1 MRKSLIGFVLL
12 VFCGALG
19 LYTFAVLLSSN
30 KSFLLQH
37 LEQRLGRKISAGQV
51 RVTVIPGIGVHFND
65 LVMVDDPAFSRGVF
79 VTANS
84 LQVNVHF
91 WPLLLQQLRI
101 KKVILHDPL
110 INIVRNQAGVYNFS
124 SLGLQSTRNESV
136 GAAESSRAPA
146 EHAMP
151 LLTSFSL
158 IQVFNGRIRYLD
170 QKDGS
175 DLTVSH
181 LDLKIA
187 ELNYENSFQLEMAM
201 AVFAAKQNLQLK
213 TAVGPLDSHSS
224 LRDLPFDG
232 ELRADAI
239 DMGRIRAAL
248 PVIKKE
254 LPRALDLRGV
264 YTIKALRFKGTL
276 NKPWLKGAVEGT
288 DASFRFE

>member
-12 VFCGALG
+12 LFCGALG

-65 LVMVDDPAFSRGVF
+65 LVLADDPAFSRGVF

-84 LQVNVHF
+84 LQVNFHF

-101 KKVILHDPL
+101 KQVILHDPL
-110 INIVRNQAGVYNFS
+110 INIVRNQAGAYNFS
-124 SLGLQSTRNESV
+124 SLGLKNTNQRSV
-136 GAAESSRAPA
+136 PQNASGR
-146 EHAMP
+146 H
-151 LLTSFSL
+151 FSPS
-158 IQVFNGRIRYLD
+158 VFPIPSIEVSNGRMRYLD
-170 QKDGS
+170 QKDSS
-175 DLTVSH
+175 DLSVSQ
-181 LDLKIA
+181 LDLKIT
-187 ELNYENSFQLEMAM
+187 ELNYDQSFQLEMAM
-201 AVFAAKQNLQLK
+201 AIFAAKQNLQLK

-264 YTIKALRFKGTL
+264 YTIKSLRFKGTL
-276 NKPWLKGAVEGT
+276 NKPLLKGAVEGT

>member
-1 MRKSLIGFVLL
+1 MRKLLIGFVLL
-12 VFCGALG
+12 VFSGALG
-19 LYTFAVLLSSN
+19 LYTLAVLLSSN

-37 LEQRLGRKISAGQV
+37 LEQRLGRKISAGEV
-51 RVTVIPGIGVHFND
+51 RVTVIPGVGVHFND
-65 LVMVDDPAFSRGVF
+65 FVMADDPAFSRGVF
-79 VTANS
+79 LTANS

-101 KKVILHDPL
+101 KEMILHDLL

-124 SLGLQSTRNESV
+124 SLGQKNTQRNVPQNASGRHFSPSV
-136 GAAESSRAPA
+136 FPIPSIEVS
-146 EHAMP
+146 
-151 LLTSFSL
+151 
-158 IQVFNGRIRYLD
+158 NGRMRYLD

-175 DLTVSH
+175 DLTISH

-187 ELNYENSFQLEMAM
+187 ELNDENSFQLEMAM

-213 TAVGPLDSHSS
+213 TAVGPLDSHNS

-239 DMGRIRAAL
+239 DMGRIRTAL

-254 LPRALDLRGV
+254 LPRALDLKGV
-264 YTIKALRFKGTL
+264 YTIKSLRFKGTL
-276 NKPWLKGAVEGT
+276 NKPLLKGAVDGT

>member
-1 MRKSLIGFVLL
+1 MRKSLIGLVLL
-12 VFCGALG
+12 LFCGVLG

-37 LEQRLGRKISAGQV
+37 LEHRLGRKISAGQV
-51 RVTVIPGIGVHFND
+51 RITVIPGIGVHFND
-65 LVMVDDPAFSRGVF
+65 LVMADDPAFSRGVF

-124 SLGLQSTRNESV
+124 SLGLQSTRNESL
-136 GAAESSRAPA
+136 GASKNSRASA
-146 EHAMP
+146 ERATP
-151 LLTSFSL
+151 LLSPISL
-158 IQVFNGRIRYLD
+158 IQVFNGQMRYLD
-170 QKDGS
+170 QKDSS
-175 DLTVSH
+175 DLTVTQ

-187 ELNYENSFQLEMAM
+187 QLNYENSFQLELAM
-201 AVFAAKQNLQLK
+201 AVFAAKQNIQLK
-213 TAVGPLDSHSS
+213 TAVGPLDYHSS
-224 LRDLPFDG
+224 VRDLPLDG

-248 PVIKKE
+248 PAIRKE

>member
-1 MRKSLIGFVLL
+1 MHKSLIGFVLL

-136 GAAESSRAPA
+136 GAAGSSRAPA
-146 EHAMP
+146 EHATP

-158 IQVFNGRIRYLD
+158 IRVFNGRIRYLD

-201 AVFAAKQNLQLK
+201 AVFAAEQNLQLK
-213 TAVGPLDSHSS
+213 TAVGPLDPH
-224 LRDLPFDG
+224 
-232 ELRADAI
+232 
-239 DMGRIRAAL
+239 
-248 PVIKKE
+248 
-254 LPRALDLRGV
+254 
-264 YTIKALRFKGTL
+264 
-276 NKPWLKGAVEGT
+276 
-288 DASFRFE
+288 